1 MKLVAALCAFLVVAA
16 QALPTA
22 AAVQL
27 QPARPVPEALY
38 SGRWYEIARTPNH
51 LQDGCQ
57 ASTTDFGRWSAGAF
71 QAVQT
76 CHQGARTGP
85 VKSVTV
91 NGRVLPASN
100 NAKMQLAMLGGLITQ
115 QYWILDHAADGAWLI
130 MTTPNDRSIWL
141 LSRQPSLSAANRAAV
156 LARMQ
161 QLGLD
166 LTKLAFQ

>member
-1 MKLVAALCAFLVVAA
+1 MKLVAALCALALTA
-16 QALPTA
+16 QALPA
-22 AAVQL
+22 AAAAQL
-27 QPARPVPEALY
+27 QPASPVPENLY

-51 LQDGCQ
+51 MQEGCQ
-57 ASTTDFGRWSAGAF
+57 ASTTDFARWSAGAF

-91 NGRVLPASN
+91 SGRVLPASN

-115 QYWILDHAADGAWLI
+115 QYWILDHASDGGWLI
-130 MTTPNDRSIWL
+130 MTTPNDHYVWL
-141 LSRQPSLSAANRAAV
+141 MSRQPALTAADRTTA

-166 LTKLAFQ
+166 LTRLAFQ